1 MQKPNLIIYES
12 QMKTIIKHC
21 LKSKEP
27 STAEQMMMAM
37 FNYYLEGEV
46 YEGENDVV
54 DTFMDSVY
62 PLVDK
67 QQENF
72 IKKVES
78 VISNEDFSALA
89 LSGNFSTQKELAEY
103 ITAHYGA
110 YTQSAVSKRLRTLGI
125 TLVKPSSKPSS
136 PVLSA
141 SAVEDKI
148 RELYNTYTDS
158 WGFRD
163 SDAKQKIMKDY
174 NISSAELERI
184 LGGNT
189 QTQVNNPTN
198 TTTST
203 NTDNDD
209 SIAQS
214 ATAINKLTKEKKK
227 NPLEGLL

>member
-12 QMKTIIKHC
+12 QMKSILKQC
-21 LKSKEP
+21 LKSKQP
-27 STAEQMMMAM
+27 STAEQMIIAM

-46 YEGENDVV
+46 YEGENEVV

-78 VISNEDFSALA
+78 VISNEDFTALA

-110 YTQSAVSKRLRTLGI
+110 YTQSAVSKRLGTLGI
-125 TLVKPSSKPSS
+125 TLVKTPKSNSQPSS

-184 LGGNT
+184 IGG
-189 QTQVNNPTN
+189 
-198 TTTST
+198 
-203 NTDNDD
+203 
-209 SIAQS
+209 
-214 ATAINKLTKEKKK
+214 K
-227 NPLEGLL
+227 